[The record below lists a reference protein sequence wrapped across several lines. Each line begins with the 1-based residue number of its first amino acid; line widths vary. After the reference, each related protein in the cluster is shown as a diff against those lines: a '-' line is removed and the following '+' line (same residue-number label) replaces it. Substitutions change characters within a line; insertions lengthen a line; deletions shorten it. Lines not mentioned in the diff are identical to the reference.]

1 VARKLETLLRAAQR
15 KRGLRDS
22 TVASYKRFL
31 TRIGVVDDSLSLEE
45 LESRLID
52 VGNVNT
58 RRSTVTA
65 IRAVLGVKMKIQPG
79 IPRRYE
85 LATEDTLRFALMQ
98 CKYEVRA
105 LLMMYGGLRLG
116 EACAIT
122 AKQLSGDRLVVD
134 RQVLEFYENGKHIVR
149 LSPVKTS
156 DRVVVIPEWLVDRLR
171 FIETTDVPGN
181 VRAALHH
188 YGQRHSIQL
197 NPHMLRHWHAT
208 ELLNRGVNVVAVSK
222 QLGHSDPS
230 ITLRAYIQTGENDIR
245 NAF

>member
-1 VARKLETLLRAAQR
+1 MARKLETLLRAAQR

-134 RQVLEFYENGKHIVR
+134 RQVLEFYENGKRYCQDLWMRVFQA
-149 LSPVKTS
+149 TS
-156 DRVVVIPEWLVDRLR
+156 
-171 FIETTDVPGN
+171 
-181 VRAALHH
+181 
-188 YGQRHSIQL
+188 
-197 NPHMLRHWHAT
+197 
-208 ELLNRGVNVVAVSK
+208 VS
-222 QLGHSDPS
+222 LDSSGS
-230 ITLRAYIQTGENDIR
+230 AGEMSMGRSSSLPLWNT
-245 NAF
+245 AP